1 MQNTNGTTRVLR
13 MKDLPHKVGFQ
24 PSTLYGLIA
33 KGNFPPPFKL
43 IPGGRARGWLELTID
58 QWLQEQSTG
67 SGLPSKSVERERDE
81 K

>member
-1 MQNTNGTTRVLR
+1 MDEKNTATLILR
-13 MKDLPHKVGFQ
+13 MKDLPHKVGLQ

-43 IPGGRARGWLELTID
+43 IPGGRARGWLKLTID
-58 QWLQEQSTG
+58 QWVQEQSTG
-67 SGLPSKSVERERDE
+67 SGLPWKSVERERDE